1 VPSYQQSIFIRRVIS
16 EVYAYM
22 GDISREHEWQPQ
34 LLEAEQTP
42 PGATIVGSRRRYV
55 TSFMGKR
62 IENTYVVEAIEE
74 NRRLV
79 CQTTRESAVSAA
91 TLLTWEEE
99 GDGTRVTMAVE
110 GTAGGLLRF
119 VPDRVLASAF
129 ESEVNGALDRLK
141 ERLESGV

>member
-1 VPSYQQSIFIRRVIS
+1 MPSYQQSIFIRRAVS
-16 EVYAYM
+16 DVYAYM

-42 PGATIVGSRRRYV
+42 PGPTLVGSRRRYV
-55 TSFMGKR
+55 TGFMGKR
-62 IENTYVVEAIEE
+62 IENTYVVQAIEE

-79 CQTTRESAVSAA
+79 CETTPDSAVSAA

-110 GTAGGLLRF
+110 GKAGGALRF
-119 VPDRVLASAF
+119 IPDRLLEGAF
-129 ESEVNGALDRLK
+129 AAEVSGALERLK
-141 ERLESGV
+141 ELLEAGQ